1 MTLTAEQKA
10 VARRIAQI
18 ARKRGAT
25 PKEIKSAFET
35 GLVESGLRNLAGGDA
50 DSQGWRQERAS
61 LYKNP
66 RNLDASVNRYF
77 DETGAV
83 KGKYG
88 TAGDLAAAVQRPA
101 AQYRG
106 RYQQRSAEAEALM
119 RQFGGGGSAP
129 AGGSSGGSTRTEV
142 VTPGVDNS
150 EARVQALQQFLAN
163 KNSDPIQLAL
173 AIRQSQDV
181 PAVTRQSSS
190 SDSEQGN
197 ETDRPAQGHYS
208 VEAGANRAGAG
219 LTADMKAFLNAMT
232 ASGRSVK
239 VTTGTNHNRMTTTG
253 NVSDHFSGN
262 GVDIGSSAN
271 GFPST
276 GGGTGD
282 LIAAHAIKQ
291 ASGKSW
297 KESLALARTGGAYKF
312 NRNGKRTQIIWKSN
326 VGGNHFNHVHV
337 GRG

>member
-163 KNSDPIQLAL
+163 ENTDPVRLAL
-173 AIRQSQDV
+173 QVRELKDT
-181 PAVTRQSSS
+181 PAVTRKVHDGGSDD
-190 SDSEQGN
+190 DSESD
-197 ETDRPAQGHYS
+197 TPAKGHYT
-208 VEAGANRAGAG
+208 VADGANRAGVPMNQG
-219 LTADMKAFLNAMT
+219 IKDFLARMS
-232 ASGRSVK
+232 ASGRSFNVG
-239 VTTGTNHNRMTTTG
+239 TGSNHSKMSASG
-253 NVSDHFSGN
+253 LVSDHWGGN
-262 GVDIGSSAN
+262 AGDIPA
-271 GFPST
+271 T
-276 GGGTGD
+276 GKQGD
-282 LIAAHAIKQ
+282 LIAAHAIRAATGMSFQQ
-291 ASGKSW
+291 ALK
-297 KESLALARTGGAYKF
+297 KARQGGIQNF
-312 NRNGKRTQIIWKSN
+312 QTSDGKRAQIIWRAPGHN
-326 VGGNHFNHVHV
+326 DHVHV
-337 GRG
+337 GVR

>member
-150 EARVQALQQFLAN
+150 AARVQALQSFLAN
-163 KNSDPIQLAL
+163 KNTDPVRLAL
-173 AIRQSQDV
+173 QVRELKDT
-181 PAVTRQSSS
+181 PAVTRKVHDGGSDD
-190 SDSEQGN
+190 DSESD
-197 ETDRPAQGHYS
+197 TPAKGHYT
-208 VEAGANRAGAG
+208 VADGANRAGVPMNQG
-219 LTADMKAFLNAMT
+219 IKDFLARMS
-232 ASGRSVK
+232 ASGRSFNVG
-239 VTTGTNHNRMTTTG
+239 TGSNHSKMSASG
-253 NVSDHFSGN
+253 LVSDHWGGN
-262 GVDIGSSAN
+262 AGDIPA
-271 GFPST
+271 T
-276 GGGTGD
+276 GKQGD
-282 LIAAHAIKQ
+282 LIAAHAIRAATGMSFQQ
-291 ASGKSW
+291 ALK
-297 KESLALARTGGAYKF
+297 KARQGGRQNYQTSD
-312 NRNGKRTQIIWKSN
+312 GKRAQIIWRAP
-326 VGGNHFNHVHV
+326 GHHDHVHV
-337 GRG
+337 GVR

>member
-150 EARVQALQQFLAN
+150 AARVQALQSFLAN
-163 KNSDPIQLAL
+163 KNTDPVRLAL
-173 AIRQSQDV
+173 QVRELKDT
-181 PAVTRQSSS
+181 PAVTRKVHDGGSDD
-190 SDSEQGN
+190 DSESD
-197 ETDRPAQGHYS
+197 TPAKGHYT
-208 VEAGANRAGAG
+208 VADGANRAGVPMNQG
-219 LTADMKAFLNAMT
+219 IKDFLARMS
-232 ASGRSVK
+232 ASGRSFNVG
-239 VTTGTNHNRMTTTG
+239 TGSNHSKMSASG
-253 NVSDHFSGN
+253 LVSDHWGGN
-262 GVDIGSSAN
+262 AGDIPA
-271 GFPST
+271 T
-276 GGGTGD
+276 GKQGD
-282 LIAAHAIKQ
+282 LIAAHAIRAATGMSFQQ
-291 ASGKSW
+291 ALK
-297 KESLALARTGGAYKF
+297 KARQGGRQNYQTSD
-312 NRNGKRTQIIWKSN
+312 GKRAQIIWRAPGHN
-326 VGGNHFNHVHV
+326 DHVHV
-337 GRG
+337 GVR

>member
-150 EARVQALQQFLAN
+150 AARVQALQSFLAN
-163 KNSDPIQLAL
+163 KNTDPVRLAL
-173 AIRQSQDV
+173 QVRELKDT
-181 PAVTRQSSS
+181 PAVTRKVHDGGSDD
-190 SDSEQGN
+190 DSESD
-197 ETDRPAQGHYS
+197 TPAKGHYTVAAS
-208 VEAGANRAGAG
+208 ANRAGVPMNQG
-219 LTADMKAFLNAMT
+219 IKDFLSRMS
-232 ASGRSVK
+232 ASGRSFNVG
-239 VTTGTNHNRMTTTG
+239 TGSNHSKMSASG
-253 NVSDHFSGN
+253 LVSDHWGGN
-262 GVDIGSSAN
+262 AGDIPA
-271 GFPST
+271 T
-276 GGGTGD
+276 GKQGD
-282 LIAAHAIKQ
+282 LIAAHAIRAATGMSFQQ
-291 ASGKSW
+291 ALK
-297 KESLALARTGGAYKF
+297 KARQGGRQNFQTAD
-312 NRNGKRTQIIWKSN
+312 GKRAQIIWRAPGHN
-326 VGGNHFNHVHV
+326 DHVHV
-337 GRG
+337 GVR